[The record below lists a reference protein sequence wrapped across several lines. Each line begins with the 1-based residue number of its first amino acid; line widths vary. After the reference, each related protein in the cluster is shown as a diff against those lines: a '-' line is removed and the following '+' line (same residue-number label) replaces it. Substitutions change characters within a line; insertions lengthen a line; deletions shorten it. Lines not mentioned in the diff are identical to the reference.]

1 MDFFS
6 EIIGETVI
14 LGLDSLILGFC
25 VKQLSKCKHI
35 LNALQVKLW
44 LIEIKKSTIRETNLK
59 GKLT

>member
-14 LGLDSLILGFC
+14 LGIDTLILGFC

-35 LNALQVKLW
+35 LNALQV
-44 LIEIKKSTIRETNLK
+44 NLLSFVMTFGFYK
-59 GKLT
+59 

>member
-14 LGLDSLILGFC
+14 LGIDSLILGFC

-35 LNALQVKLW
+35 LNALQV
-44 LIEIKKSTIRETNLK
+44 
-59 GKLT
+59 